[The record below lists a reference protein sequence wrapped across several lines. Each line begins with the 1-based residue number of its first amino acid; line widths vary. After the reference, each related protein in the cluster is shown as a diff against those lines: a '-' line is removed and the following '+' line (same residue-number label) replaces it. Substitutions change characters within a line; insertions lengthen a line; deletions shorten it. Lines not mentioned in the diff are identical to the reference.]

1 MYCRKLSLQLI
12 VTLGVLDISHRAE
25 GICRG
30 AAAGVVCD
38 SEEGMQ
44 RRRERLFVDLVH
56 VTELEERPMQPSF
69 ADRQCGRQDWVR
81 AALQVCD
88 RMQPE
93 LGCVTDEEVR
103 SE

>member
-1 MYCRKLSLQLI
+1 MVDCF
-12 VTLGVLDISHRAE
+12 
-25 GICRG
+25 G
-30 AAAGVVCD
+30 ANTPRIIHSFVSCSCA
-38 SEEGMQ
+38 MLQ
-44 RRRERLFVDLVH
+44 RRRERLLVDLVH
-56 VTELEERPMQPSF
+56 MTELEEHPAQPSF
-69 ADRQCGRQDWVR
+69 EDRQCGRQDWVR